1 MHQQIHDAL
10 KKAFQLGQ
18 TYWQQADSDSFIQHR
33 KSDETHAQFLKLCE
47 DTLNNLT
54 EKDKLQAEGKHP
66 APCARHCE
74 AQAFSIEIRNLRS
87 EITTL
92 RQKTIQFGGKI

>member
-33 KSDETHAQFLKLCE
+33 KSDETHAKFLKLCDE
-47 DTLNNLT
+47 TLQTLA
-54 EKDKLQAEGKHP
+54 DAEG
-66 APCARHCE
+66 
-74 AQAFSIEIRNLRS
+74 AQ
-87 EITTL
+87 
-92 RQKTIQFGGKI
+92 K